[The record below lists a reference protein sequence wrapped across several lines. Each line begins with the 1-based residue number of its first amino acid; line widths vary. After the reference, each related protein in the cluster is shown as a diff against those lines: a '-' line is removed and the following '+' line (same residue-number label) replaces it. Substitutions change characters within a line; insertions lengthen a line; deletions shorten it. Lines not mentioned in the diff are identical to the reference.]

1 MVDIFDDSQKPEG
14 PNIKPVRRSK
24 GEVERAVAVAI
35 ENFARDGKDI
45 SKISASGYGHLAEQI
60 LALAFQNDVKVREDR
75 DLAQMLAAVELDSEI
90 PADALIAVAEILA
103 YVYRVNGEYNR
114 AKAVEEN
121 ARHDPK

>member
-1 MVDIFDDSQKPEG
+1 MVDIFDNNRNPEG

-24 GEVERAVAVAI
+24 DEVERAVAVAI
-35 ENFARDGKDI
+35 ENFAKDGKDI
-45 SKISASGYGHLAEQI
+45 SKITASGYGLLAEQI

-75 DLAQMLAAVELDSEI
+75 DLAQMLSAVELDSEI

-114 AKAVEEN
+114 ANAVEEN